1 MKDFFWNL
9 FEKSGNIDFYLAY
22 KKQSDTGEADYEFGK
37 YTGNSDT

>member
-22 KKQSDTGEADYEFGK
+22 KKQSDAGETDYEFGK
-37 YTGNSDT
+37 DTGNSDP